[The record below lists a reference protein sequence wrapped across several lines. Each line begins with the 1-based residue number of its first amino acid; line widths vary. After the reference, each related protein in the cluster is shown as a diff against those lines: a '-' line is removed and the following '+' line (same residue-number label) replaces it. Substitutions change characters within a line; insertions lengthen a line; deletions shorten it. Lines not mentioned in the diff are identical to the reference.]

1 MRSSAFSSSDP
12 AYAHFLSGD
21 DCEPLHA
28 REPTQRTGQ
37 VCLSQAGPTQARI
50 AQIGTVADHDAS
62 EDALIPNTIRA
73 HSFQR
78 WEANP

>member
-1 MRSSAFSSSDP
+1 MRASAFSSNHP
-12 AYAHFLSGD
+12 ACAHFLSLD
-21 DCEPLHA
+21 DLGPLCA

>member
-1 MRSSAFSSSDP
+1 MRLSAFSSSDP

-62 EDALIPNTIRA
+62 EDALILNTIRA